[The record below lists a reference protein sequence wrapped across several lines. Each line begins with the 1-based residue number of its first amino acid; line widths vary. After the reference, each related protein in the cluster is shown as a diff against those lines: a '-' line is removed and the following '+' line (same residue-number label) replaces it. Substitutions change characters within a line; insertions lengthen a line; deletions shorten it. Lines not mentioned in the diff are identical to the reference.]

1 MGQLRIDVRQLQKG
15 FNILLPYKIQFM
27 NTGIQ
32 NVVQKFTPQ
41 EFGQLLN
48 GIWIFKL
55 SKYDLGK
62 TDILY
67 FLG

>member
-32 NVVQKFTPQ
+32 SLVYQ
-41 EFGQLLN
+41 FG
-48 GIWIFKL
+48 
-55 SKYDLGK
+55 
-62 TDILY
+62 
-67 FLG
+67 

>member
-32 NVVQKFTPQ
+32 NVVIRIALKWNLDIQNFLNMT
-41 EFGQLLN
+41 LLTL
-48 GIWIFKL
+48 IYCIFL
-55 SKYDLGK
+55 DNMLC
-62 TDILY
+62 T
-67 FLG
+67 